1 MDRTLWTQSIHMHF
15 MPAWKCP
22 VCRKGHIT
30 LVPKSVTMKETAA
43 SLREHS
49 HDAWDPDWIQY
60 VFTAWGVCSNKA
72 CEQPFAIS
80 GVGGVAPDYDDD
92 RGIEWYDYFSPRQC
106 NPMPDIFDLP
116 PKCPENVSTELR
128 IAFSLFWGYREACAG
143 RVRVGLELL
152 MDHLGVPK
160 RKKAKNNKF
169 FDLTLHGRL
178 EHFACKNPTIGSHLM
193 ALKWLG
199 NAGSHDGT
207 VSTNDLLDAFEVLE
221 NALAEL
227 IDQRSA
233 RVTALAKKLTKKHSK

>member
-1 MDRTLWTQSIHMHF
+1 MDRTLWTKSIYQHS

-22 VCRKGHIT
+22 VCRKGHT
-30 LVPKSVTMKETAA
+30 VLVPKSVIMKETAA
-43 SLREHS
+43 SKSQHS
-49 HDAWDPDWIQY
+49 HDAWDPDWVES

-72 CEQPFAIS
+72 CEQSFAVS
-80 GVGGVAPDYDDD
+80 GIGGVDPEYDDD
-92 RGIEWYDYFSPRQC
+92 HGLEWYDYFSPLQC

-116 PKCPENVSTELR
+116 PKCPDGVSTELR
-128 IAFSLFWGYREACAG
+128 TAFSLFWGYREACAG
-143 RVRVGLELL
+143 RVRVALELL
-152 MDHLGVPK
+152 MDHLGIPR
-160 RKKAKNNKF
+160 RKKAKNGKF

-178 EHFACKNPTIGSHLM
+178 ENFAGKNATIGSHLM

-221 NALAEL
+221 HALAEV

-233 RVTALAKKLTKKHSK
+233 RVAALAKKLTKKHAK